1 MADVHDGRLVI
12 GTRRY
17 SSWSL
22 RGWLAVRLA
31 GLNVVDQVLPLRG
44 GGQTFEL
51 REISPNGL
59 VPYLEHKEARIW
71 ESLAI
76 CEYCAEIS
84 PALWPENRLARAW
97 ARSISAQMHGGF
109 PALRQA
115 LPMNLGRRMR
125 PRADG
130 LSEDVQADIAALLDV
145 WERTLDAFSGQGP
158 YLFGPEMGI
167 ADAMFAPI
175 ATRFYS
181 YGVEL
186 TDATQAYSNAVRAH
200 PLMKEWARLAEA
212 EPQAWQLERYESLS

>member
-1 MADVHDGRLVI
+1 MTDVHDGRLVI

-31 GLNVVDQVLPLRG
+31 GLNVVDQVVPLRG

-59 VPYLEHKEARIW
+59 VPYLEHKGARVW

-76 CEYCAEIS
+76 CEYCAEIL
-84 PALWPENRLARAW
+84 PALWPEDRLARAY

-109 PALRQA
+109 SALRQA
-115 LPMNLGRRMR
+115 LPMNLGRTMR
-125 PRADG
+125 PRAQG
-130 LSEDVQADIAALLDV
+130 LSEEAQSDIAALLGV
-145 WERTLDAFSGQGP
+145 WERTLDKFSAQGP

-175 ATRFYS
+175 VTRFHS
-181 YGVEL
+181 YGIEF
-186 TDATQAYSNAVRAH
+186 TASTQAYSDAVRAH
-200 PLMKEWARLAEA
+200 PLMMEWTHLADA
-212 EPQAWQLERYESLS
+212 EPQAWQLERYETLD